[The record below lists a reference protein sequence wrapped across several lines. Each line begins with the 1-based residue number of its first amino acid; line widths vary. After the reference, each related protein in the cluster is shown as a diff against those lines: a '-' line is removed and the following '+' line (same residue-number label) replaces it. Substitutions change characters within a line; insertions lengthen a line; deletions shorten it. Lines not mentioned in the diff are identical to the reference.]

1 MVLIGYLILA
11 LNKAKKLFIKYF
23 PAVGSVF
30 SIMYVWGVIGTI
42 DRNRVVSITEIVI
55 VAWIVTILGL
65 VWVILS
71 RHKEPTKKRNNMK
84 H

>member
-11 LNKAKKLFIKYF
+11 LGKAKKLFIKYF
-23 PAVGSVF
+23 PAVGLVF

-71 RHKEPTKKRNNMK
+71 HKETPKKRNNMK